1 MALTMKTVQ
10 EHMTAKEY
18 QEYLKG
24 QNTVKSKYKNKVT
37 WYDGLL
43 FQSQKELDDY
53 LDHKR
58 LLMAG
63 EIAGFLWQGVLVLV
77 EGGNSRS
84 ESAVTYRPDVVVFKN
99 DGTYEF
105 REDKGKKTKDYRI
118 KEKIIRKKF
127 PKLNFKEV

>member
-1 MALTMKTVQ
+1 MAFSTQGQ
-10 EHMTAKEY
+10 EHMSAKEY
-18 QEYLKG
+18 QEYIRG
-24 QNTVKSKYKNKVT
+24 QNSKSNKYRNKVT

-63 EIAGFLWQGVLVLV
+63 KIAGFLWQGVLVLV
-77 EGGNSRS
+77 EGGNSKK
-84 ESAVTYRPDVVVFKN
+84 ESAVTYRPDIVVFNN

-118 KEKIIRKKF
+118 KEKIIKNKF
-127 PKLNFKEV
+127 PKLVFKEV